1 MYSYTEAS
9 ATFEVTGSTFKC
21 AFDFISWQPQVLVV
35 QINMYDD
42 DSAYYVRTGENVSRS
57 RWFPT
62 LMDVLRARVP
72 PDCYVVCSTRPSHEH
87 VEVESRHVDI
97 VDGDDGH
104 EGHVVRR
111 PLWLSYVMLRAA
123 KSMPRP
129 SVFAFESRKAYPGGS
144 AGSDWKLQA
153 VPGGYGTEHVIQ
165 LPNDL
170 DYRNVRPEALYSAR
184 NHLHRDDPRRT
195 KLPHGSLAQPF
206 FLDAWR
212 REVHRRRPM
221 PPNASTSYRASLRS
235 WGRDHILNHNFS
247 EGGMIAGTPS
257 DLRVVRWWFLA
268 VEHHGLPDYDDE
280 TDDDSVDS
288 DGTAAPPSHAS
299 VLPQRHFYRRKDQ
312 NFPMHRW
319 SNFFRALASVDQTA

>member
-144 AGSDWKLQA
+144 VGSDWKLQA

-170 DYRNVRPEALYSAR
+170 DYRNVRPEALYSPL
-184 NHLHRDDPRRT
+184 NSRRT
-195 KLPHGSLAQPF
+195 KLPRGSLAQPL

-268 VEHHGLPDYDDE
+268 VEHHGLPYYDDE
-280 TDDDSVDS
+280 TDDDSIDS
-288 DGTAAPPSHAS
+288 DGTAAPPSHVS
-299 VLPQRHFYRRKDQ
+299 VLPQRRFYRRKDQ

-319 SNFFRALASVDQTA
+319 SHFFRALASVDQTA